1 MKSAEVTLSA
11 PTGLHA
17 RPAGELVKLVKGLEG
32 SKVTITCGERSV
44 NAASM
49 LSLLS
54 LGIKSG
60 TALVAEGR
68 RGGDVHRAERIC
80 SPKLLSGKLLRGGKW
95 EGTNERGCEKNGD
108 DFCIISIFVW

>member
-60 TALVAEGR
+60 TALVVCVD
-68 RGGDVHRAERIC
+68 GGEEAAALEAVVKFIE
-80 SPKLLSGKLLRGGKW
+80 
-95 EGTNERGCEKNGD
+95 
-108 DFCIISIFVW
+108 SIKE